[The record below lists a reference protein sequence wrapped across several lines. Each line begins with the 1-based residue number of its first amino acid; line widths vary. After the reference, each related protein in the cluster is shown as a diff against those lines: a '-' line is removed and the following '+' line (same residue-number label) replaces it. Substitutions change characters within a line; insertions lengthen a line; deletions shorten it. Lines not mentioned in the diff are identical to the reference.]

1 MPHTSPDNVPTPRRV
16 LNVKALIIFATIC
29 IVSYVGL
36 GALHK
41 RQIVKTRDYLQENA
55 AAALE
60 ADEHNRAFDLYQQY
74 LVLAPG
80 DLKAQEIIAELLQD
94 HGTKAREMQRAFD
107 INERLLLSDRE
118 RDDLRVKQVQLAE
131 KLGRYS
137 EASGHLEVLRNK
149 DSELPNV
156 WHYSGIIAEETGSY
170 AEAIDYFQ
178 KAVSLPETS
187 AETVEH
193 LSGLLT
199 RERKDPEAAEALLT
213 RFVDES
219 AGDDAQ
225 ESQAHAIRARWF
237 LDQKRPHYAIA
248 DLWMTL
254 EKDSGEIRSNAT
266 LLKAIRQASAADQ
279 QFDSIAAYN
288 RLIRHYRKALSEDEN
303 QSQIRLF
310 LSSALW
316 ATDQRSEAIATL
328 KDGIE
333 RDAREYELYE
343 VLVDYLVSD
352 QQHELAQAYFNRIP
366 EPMLDRGRRE
376 FMRGRLLMSQEQW
389 APAIEA
395 FELSVGLSPSDK
407 DMAARARICL
417 ALCRRESGN
426 TKAAMEAYR
435 ELVKADPDSEGGRLG
450 VASAYLR
457 SNQLAL
463 AIAEYRQLMHVDGVP
478 PFLANL
484 MIRNNLALP
493 RSARRWDDLEAL
505 LDENNKFIED
515 DVQRTL
521 LTVDMI
527 FAQGRPARAMDYLDD
542 AARRMPNKD
551 EFKSAYQRLNAIHG
565 DGLQTRIQQ
574 ALDDDRTNAEAHESM
589 LKLLAG
595 RNNGE
600 MRVWLDDLIAGDS
613 WPNLNAEKRYE
624 IVAQTAMVVADG
636 EIASRGQTQQ
646 VKLLLAYA
654 SQAWERLT
662 EEDQLYLPG
671 RIRFVVMYDS
681 GPAAVRLLKSMEVNS
696 HLRAAECWLQIAR
709 HDRSLAT
716 SIAAELVALIRSEP
730 KNFYLRLAFVDL
742 QILSGRH
749 DSAMKTLGELAQF
762 DPSSGVTVA
771 RQAMLALLVSKNV
784 KKGNELSNRATRLSA
799 NDIEVRA
806 IRGLALAEAGQ
817 TKQAQ
822 EVLNGIPMHDRTPAI
837 ELFLARAQQ
846 LDGDIAKA
854 RYSIRRLMTRRATQG
869 LAPAEKDLLDL
880 VDKELKAANAKT
892 AKRAR
897 SSLFNVR

>member
-29 IVSYVGL
+29 VVSYVGL
-36 GALHK
+36 SALHK
-41 RQIVKTRDYLQENA
+41 RQIVKTRDYLKQNA
-55 AAALE
+55 AVALE
-60 ADEHNRAFDLYQQY
+60 AGEHNRAFDLYQQY
-74 LVLAPG
+74 LALAPG
-80 DLKAQEIIAELLQD
+80 DLEAQEIIAGLLQD

-137 EASGHLEVLRNK
+137 EASGHLEVLRAR
-149 DSELPNV
+149 DSKLPSV
-156 WHYSGIIAEETGSY
+156 WHYSGVIAEETGAY
-170 AEAIDYFQ
+170 IEAISYFE
-178 KAVSLPETS
+178 KAASLPETS
-187 AETVEH
+187 ADTIER

-199 RERKDPEAAEALLT
+199 RERKDPVAAEALLT
-213 RFVDES
+213 RFVNES
-219 AGDDAQ
+219 AGDPDQ
-225 ESQAHAIRARWF
+225 EFQAHAIRARWF
-237 LDQKRPHYAIA
+237 LNQKRPHYAIA
-248 DLWMTL
+248 DLWMAMD
-254 EKDSGEIRSNAT
+254 KDPTDVRSNAT
-266 LLKAIRQASAADQ
+266 LLKAIRLATSADQ
-279 QFDSIAAYN
+279 QFDSAAAYD
-288 RLIRHYRKALSEDEN
+288 RLIRHYQKTLSEDEG

-316 ATDQRSEAIATL
+316 ATDQPSKAIATL
-328 KDGIE
+328 RDGIE

-366 EPMLDRGRRE
+366 EPLLDRGRRE
-376 FMRGRLLMSQEQW
+376 FMRGRLLMAQQQW
-389 APAIEA
+389 PAAIEA
-395 FELSVGLSPSDK
+395 FELAVGLSPLDK
-407 DMAARARICL
+407 DMTARAQICL
-417 ALCRRESGN
+417 ALCSRESGN
-426 TKAAMEAYR
+426 TEAAMEAYR
-435 ELVKADPDSEGGRLG
+435 ELVKTDPESEGGRLG

-463 AIAEYRQLMHVDGVP
+463 AIAEYRQLMHIDGVP

-493 RSARRWDDLEAL
+493 RSARRWEDLEAL
-505 LDENNKFIED
+505 LDENEKFVED
-515 DVQRTL
+515 DVQRIL

-542 AARRMPNKD
+542 ATRRMPDKP
-551 EFKSAYQRLNAIHG
+551 EFKNAYERLNEIHG

-574 ALDDDRTNAEAHESM
+574 ALDDDMANAEAHESM

-613 WPNLNAEKRYE
+613 WPNLNGERRYE
-624 IVAQTAMVVADG
+624 IMAKTAMLVADG
-636 EIASRGQTQQ
+636 ELAARGQTQQ
-646 VKLLLAYA
+646 VKLLMNYA

-671 RIRFVVMYDS
+671 RIRFIAMYES
-681 GPAAVRLLKSMEVNS
+681 GPAAVRLLKATEVNS
-696 HLRAAECWLQIAR
+696 NLRAAECWLQIAR

-762 DPSSGVTVA
+762 DPSSAVTVA
-771 RQAMLALLVSKNV
+771 RQAMLALLVSKDV
-784 KKGNELSNRATRLSA
+784 KKGNELSNKATRLSA
-799 NDIEVRA
+799 NDIDVRA

-817 TKQAQ
+817 TKEAQ
-822 EVLNGIPMHDRTPAI
+822 EVLNGIPLQDRTPVI

-846 LDGDIAKA
+846 LHGDIAKA
-854 RYSIRRLMTRRATQG
+854 RYSIRRLLTRRGTQG
-869 LAPAEKDLLDL
+869 LAPAEKNLLDL
-880 VDKELKAANAKT
+880 IDRELKASNSKT
-892 AKRAR
+892 AKGAR
-897 SSLFNVR
+897 STLFNVR